1 MREKNGVSG
10 FYMSL
15 LHLISNVKSRTK
27 RLHISGTSVAFPWMV
42 ASLQEGRNNWVSVQI
57 FIGQLFDKNFFILL
71 WCFCLTVKAVLK
83 NTHTLH
89 TQQFEHLGFNK
100 NKSQYFSC
108 QRIQNWI
115 NPLLYL
121 TSMST
126 RTCMQE
132 ESPQG
137 RNTQERCE
145 FTLIQEAWQFITY
158 ISPSESPLHT

>member
-1 MREKNGVSG
+1 MQDPVEMREKNGVSG
-10 FYMSL
+10 LHMSL
-15 LHLISNVKSRTK
+15 LHWISNVKSRTN
-27 RLHISGTSVAFPWMV
+27 RLHISGTSCAFPWMV

-57 FIGQLFDKNFFILL
+57 FIGQLFDKNFLFFSGVFVSQSRLC
-71 WCFCLTVKAVLK
+71 WKTP
-83 NTHTLH
+83 THS

-126 RTCMQE
+126 RTCMRE

-137 RNTQERCE
+137 RKTQERCE
-145 FTLIQEAWQFITY
+145 FTLN
-158 ISPSESPLHT
+158 S